1 MADNIMPY
9 KGVWPTIDPSVFLA
23 TTASVIGLNRMKEQ

>member
-23 TTASVIGLNRMKEQ
+23 PTASVIGLNRMKEQ